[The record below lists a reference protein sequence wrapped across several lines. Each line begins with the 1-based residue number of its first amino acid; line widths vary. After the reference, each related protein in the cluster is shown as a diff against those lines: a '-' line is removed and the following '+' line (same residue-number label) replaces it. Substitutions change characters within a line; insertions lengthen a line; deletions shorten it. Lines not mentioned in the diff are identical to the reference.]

1 MSNDRSND
9 VIEVYDQ
16 AAAAYLVYCGVPL
29 VTVRFAPER
38 VLYSFA
44 NPNDEAVAALR
55 RWRRGTVLV
64 QARPYREALR
74 TVANV
79 VQKLRPAPVESA
91 VVHGEDAA

>member
-1 MSNDRSND
+1 M
-9 VIEVYDQ
+9 IEVYDQ
-16 AAAAYLVYCGVPL
+16 GAAAYLVYSGIPL
-29 VTVRFAPER
+29 VTAHFTPER

-44 NPNDEAVAALR
+44 NPNDETVAALR

-64 QARPYREALR
+64 QARLYRESLR

-79 VQKLRPAPVESA
+79 VQKLRPASVESA

>member
-1 MSNDRSND
+1 MF
-9 VIEVYDQ
+9 EVYDQ

-29 VTVRFAPER
+29 VAVRFTPER

-44 NPNDEAVAALR
+44 NPNHEAVAALH

-64 QARPYREALR
+64 QARPYRESLR

-79 VQKLRPAPVESA
+79 VQKLRPASVESDVRDGA
-91 VVHGEDAA
+91 EAAA

>member
-1 MSNDRSND
+1 
-9 VIEVYDQ
+9 VLEVYDQ
-16 AAAAYLVYCGVPL
+16 GAAAYLVYCGVPL
-29 VTVRFAPER
+29 VTVRFVPER
-38 VLYSFA
+38 VLYEFA

-74 TVANV
+74 VVATV
-79 VQKLRPAPVESA
+79 VQKLRPTPVESV